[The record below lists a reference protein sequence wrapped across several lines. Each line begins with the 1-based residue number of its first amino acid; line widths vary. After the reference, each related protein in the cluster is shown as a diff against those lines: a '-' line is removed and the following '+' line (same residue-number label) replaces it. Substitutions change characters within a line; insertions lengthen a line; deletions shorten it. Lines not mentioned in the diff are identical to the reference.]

1 MKHTVVST
9 IAFAP
14 AYLYNKKN
22 AMFFNCFLEVFAL
35 KVWNLNLKKG
45 EKGIP
50 ETVREKKSLE
60 IPEKLR
66 FRQDKIFREIT
77 AAAQHYK

>member
-1 MKHTVVST
+1 MKHMVVST

-45 EKGIP
+45 EKRYTRNIEG
-50 ETVREKKSLE
+50 KKISRD
-60 IPEKLR
+60 PRKTSFSTR
-66 FRQDKIFREIT
+66 
-77 AAAQHYK
+77 

>member
-14 AYLYNKKN
+14 TYLYNKKN

-45 EKGIP
+45 EKRYTRNIEG
-50 ETVREKKSLE
+50 KQSLE

-77 AAAQHYK
+77 AAAQYYK